1 MRIDEII
8 ANATEPTF
16 SFEFSPPRTE
26 DGERNLQDAIAGLAP
41 LGPAFVSITYGAGG
55 STRQRTV
62 ELVKWM
68 KNDLGLEAMAHLTCV
83 GATVDELRIVLDE
96 LRDGGIENVI
106 ALRGDAPQGEAEW
119 KPVPGGLEYGSELV
133 ALVSEHYNFCVASA
147 CYPEVHQEAPDLAT
161 DLRNLKKKV
170 DAGARFLITQLFFD
184 NRAYFEF
191 VAAAR
196 DGGID
201 VPIIPGIIPVT
212 NVAQLKRMTTLCGA
226 SIPQPFLE
234 SLEARAERPEAV
246 LELGVAYATLQC
258 AELLAGGA
266 PGIHFYTINRSPATS
281 AIVSALRL
289 LRPWERSMV
298 TAY

>member
-1 MRIDEII
+1 MRIDDII

-26 DGERNLQDAIAGLAP
+26 EGELNLQAAIAGLAP

-68 KNDLGLEAMAHLTCV
+68 KSDLGLEAMAHLTCV
-83 GATVDELRIVLDE
+83 GATVEDLRVVLDE

-106 ALRGDAPQGEAEW
+106 ALRGDAPQGETEW
-119 KPVPGGLEYGSELV
+119 KPVPGGLSYGNELVELV
-133 ALVSEHYNFCVASA
+133 ADNYDFCVAAA
-147 CYPEVHQEAPDLAT
+147 CYPEVHQEAADLAT
-161 DLRNLKKKV
+161 DLRNLKRKV

-196 DGGID
+196 DIGID

-234 SLEARAERPEAV
+234 ALEARAEKPDAV

-289 LRPWERSMV
+289 LRPWDRKM
-298 TAY
+298 AIA

>member
-1 MRIDEII
+1 MRIDDII

-26 DGERNLQDAIAGLAP
+26 EGELNLQAAIAGLAP

-68 KNDLGLEAMAHLTCV
+68 KSDLGLEAMAHLTCV
-83 GATVDELRIVLDE
+83 GATVEDLRVVLDE

-106 ALRGDAPQGEAEW
+106 ALRGDFG
-119 KPVPGGLEYGSELV
+119 V
-133 ALVSEHYNFCVASA
+133 AAA
-147 CYPEVHQEAPDLAT
+147 CYPEVHQEAADLAT
-161 DLRNLKKKV
+161 DLRNLKRKV

-196 DGGID
+196 DIGID

-234 SLEARAERPEAV
+234 ALEARAEKPDAV

-289 LRPWERSMV
+289 LRPWDRKM
-298 TAY
+298 AIA